1 VPGDAFLLATGSR
14 ARRLPGVEGERVIYL
29 RTLDDAT
36 RLREYLR
43 PGARI
48 VLVGGGFIGSE
59 VASTARGAGAD
70 VTVLEAL
77 EVPFERIL
85 GRQMGELCAGLQ
97 RDHGVDLR
105 TGQTVESVEVADS
118 GVAVRTGAGDVIEGD
133 VVVIGIGTV
142 PNVEVA
148 ERSGIDVDGGVLVDE
163 YCRTS
168 VENVWAA
175 GDVVNAWQPSLGRR
189 LRVEHFDN
197 ASKQGMA
204 AAKNMLG
211 QTTAYDDPHWFWS
224 DQFGL
229 NLQQSGVA
237 ERWDQIVVR
246 GSVED
251 RDFMAFYLDAGVVR
265 AAFAIERGADMYVAQ
280 QMILAQAA
288 PDPAKLVDEA
298 VELAE
303 LITS

>member
-1 VPGDAFLLATGSR
+1 MPERIVIVGGGQAAAVAARTLRRRKFTGSITVIGDEPVAPYQRPPLSKEYLAGEQDLDEVILLDEDFRAAKSIEVMTGTRVERIDAAAGRVELAGGGEVPGDAFLLATGSR

-59 VASTARGAGAD
+59 VASTARAAGAD

-85 GRQMGELCAGLQ
+85 GRQMGDLCARLQ

-105 TGQTVESVEVADS
+105 TGQTVESVDVGDS
-118 GVAVRTGAGDVIEGD
+118 GVTVRTGAGDIVEGD

-168 VENVWAA
+168 VENV
-175 GDVVNAWQPSLGRR
+175 
-189 LRVEHFDN
+189 
-197 ASKQGMA
+197 
-204 AAKNMLG
+204 
-211 QTTAYDDPHWFWS
+211 
-224 DQFGL
+224 
-229 NLQQSGVA
+229 
-237 ERWDQIVVR
+237 
-246 GSVED
+246 
-251 RDFMAFYLDAGVVR
+251 
-265 AAFAIERGADMYVAQ
+265 
-280 QMILAQAA
+280 
-288 PDPAKLVDEA
+288 
-298 VELAE
+298 
-303 LITS
+303 

>member
-1 VPGDAFLLATGSR
+1 
-14 ARRLPGVEGERVIYL
+14 
-29 RTLDDAT
+29 LDDAT
-36 RLREYLR
+36 RLREYLQ
-43 PGARI
+43 PGARV

-59 VASTARGAGAD
+59 VASTARAAGAD

-77 EVPFERIL
+77 DVPFERIL
-85 GRQMGELCAGLQ
+85 GREMGQLCAALQ

-105 TGQTVESVEVADS
+105 TGQTVESVDVGDS
-118 GVAVRTGAGDVIEGD
+118 GVAVRTGASEVVEGD
-133 VVVIGIGTV
+133 VVVVGIGTV
-142 PNVEVA
+142 PNVDVA
-148 ERSGIDVDGGVLVDE
+148 ERSGLDVDGGVLVDE

-189 LRVEHFDN
+189 LRIEHFDN

-204 AAKNMLG
+204 AAKNMIG
-211 QTTAYDDPHWFWS
+211 QVTAYDDAHWFWS

-229 NLQQSGVA
+229 NLQQSGVLQQ
-237 ERWDQIVVR
+237 WDQIVVR
-246 GSVED
+246 GSLED
-251 RDFMAFYLDAGVVR
+251 RDFMAFYLDAGVVCG
-265 AAFAIERGADMYVAQ
+265 AFAMERGGDMYVAQ

-288 PDPAKLVDEA
+288 PDPAKLADED

-303 LITS
+303 LMAS